1 MNIVVPHFV
10 QWFFVNMFIT
20 SAICF
25 LLQKVSVWKKLYMIY
40 DFFIARRIVGT
51 FFTLFFFGVL
61 IPMIIIFPE
70 AQISVWE
77 LIYIIPTAII
87 LLNSVGIPRL
97 DQCLLRWVFVAS
109 TTSNQVYFMF
119 QTRKISWMQG
129 VQDAICKRYTRWI
142 PVMLQVYPSDYTVD
156 LIRECNGA
164 A

>member
-51 FFTLFFFGVL
+51 FFTLFFFGIL

-77 LIYIIPTAII
+77 LIYIPTAII
-87 LLNSVGIPRL
+87 LLNSVGTPRL
-97 DQCLLRWVFVAS
+97 DQCLLRGVFVAS

-119 QTRKISWMQG
+119 QTRKIS
-129 VQDAICKRYTRWI
+129 
-142 PVMLQVYPSDYTVD
+142 
-156 LIRECNGA
+156 
-164 A
+164 